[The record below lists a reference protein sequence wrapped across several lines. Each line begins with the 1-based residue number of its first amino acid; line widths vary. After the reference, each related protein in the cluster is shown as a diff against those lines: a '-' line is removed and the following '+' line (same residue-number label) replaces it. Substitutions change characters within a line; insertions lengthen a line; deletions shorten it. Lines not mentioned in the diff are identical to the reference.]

1 MCTTAERKRCADT
14 RLPIMIKRMAEP
26 LGLESKTVR
35 VVPYDDRWPALFE
48 VEAQRIVDAVAAAGV
63 SPLALE
69 HVGSTAVPGLA
80 AKPILDLAAG
90 YDTGTAPAAYIAVFE
105 SLGYVYRG
113 DGGLPGR
120 EFFRRGAIR
129 SHHLHLVERNGSHWS
144 RYLRFRDAL
153 RADAALRDA
162 YASIKHSL
170 AARYPHD
177 REAYIA
183 GKTEFVES
191 VLSGS

>member
-1 MCTTAERKRCADT
+1 MH
-14 RLPIMIKRMAEP
+14 EP

-35 VVPYDDRWPALFE
+35 VVSYDDRWPDLFDA
-48 VEAQRIVDAVAAAGV
+48 EAARIVGAVTSAGLP
-63 SPLALE
+63 PLAIE

-90 YDTGTAPAAYIAVFE
+90 RPPDILSRTYIPILE
-105 SLGYVYRG
+105 SLGYIYRG

-120 EFFRRGAIR
+120 EFFRRGMLR
-129 SHHLHLVERNGSHWS
+129 SHHIHLVELGGTHWS

-153 RADAALRDA
+153 RADPALRDA
-162 YASIKHSL
+162 YADLKRVL
-170 AARYPHD
+170 AVQFPRD

-183 GKTEFVES
+183 GKADFVER
-191 VLSGS
+191 VVRA